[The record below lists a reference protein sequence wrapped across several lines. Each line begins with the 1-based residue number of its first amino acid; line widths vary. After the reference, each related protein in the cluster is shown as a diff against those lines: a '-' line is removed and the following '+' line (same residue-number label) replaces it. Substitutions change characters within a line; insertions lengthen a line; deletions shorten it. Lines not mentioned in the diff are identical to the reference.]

1 MPVNSSLIG
10 PEENQKGI
18 FVILKYLEPLL
29 PCPKRKAI
37 AYLHLKTG
45 HTTRY
50 VREEVIEPLIDASFL
65 LDDGVTISLPN
76 GSKNI
81 SLTFRD
87 VTPEKK
93 ALPNTRKK
101 KQDVPALHVNSD
113 GSIDDGELPTDGK
126 GNHMRPKR
134 E

>member
-1 MPVNSSLIG
+1 MISQLMPVNSSLIG

-87 VTPEKK
+87 VTP
-93 ALPNTRKK
+93 ALPNKKKK
-101 KQDVPALHVNSD
+101 KQDVPSLHVNSD
-113 GSIDDGELPTDGK
+113 GSIDDGELPTDEK
-126 GNHMRPKR
+126 GNHISEK
-134 E
+134 